1 MSIFGIFRR
10 DPMRD
15 WPECRPVPLVFDLS
29 RGELNGIP
37 FEAPT
42 ERLRGLGRPAAFREL
57 SPHSRAACYPALGLE
72 IELSTARSPEW
83 VESFVCLFR
92 PPGADPRAGKG
103 AAPRSCEIVLQPE
116 EGEGVRVTA
125 GTTLQEAERH
135 FGRGALHVDEDG
147 SVLQATAGGVWL
159 YFDFDSGGRLRIL
172 EIEHPDDPEE
182 HMSRSRSDPY

>member
-37 FEAPT
+37 FKART

-57 SPHSRAACYPALGLE
+57 SPHSRAACYPVLGLE
-72 IELSTARSPEW
+72 IELSTALRAES
-83 VESFVCLFR
+83 VESFVCLFQRR
-92 PPGADPRAGKG
+92 PGTSRARKG
-103 AAPRSCEIVLQPE
+103 PALRPCEIVLQPG

-125 GTTLQEAERH
+125 GTTLEEAESH
-135 FGRGALHVDEDG
+135 FGRGTLHRDEDG
-147 SVLQATAGGVWL
+147 SMLQTTVDGFWL
-159 YFDFDSGGRLRIL
+159 YFDFDPHGCLSVL
-172 EIEHPDDPEE
+172 EIELPEAPE
-182 HMSRSRSDPY
+182 DHMSRSRSDP